1 MKIINLV
8 KSTNK
13 ILLSQKKKKKQKTK
27 NKTKQN
33 KTKQKQK
40 QHTSP
45 SGGTRILSLMLYTLR
60 DWAWFTAIKSG

>member
-13 ILLSQKKKKKQKTK
+13 ILLSQKKKKKTK

-33 KTKQKQK
+33 
-40 QHTSP
+40 
-45 SGGTRILSLMLYTLR
+45 L
-60 DWAWFTAIKSG
+60 KSNLVINHYHRLVKG